1 VRLYAADADR
11 SLAEG
16 ITVNVS
22 PVGLLA
28 ECSLVAGR
36 LHGELVDVRLGLAP
50 PAGGEGDERFR
61 ARVLRVEEGP
71 VVRCAVEVLGS
82 PPASLL
88 GPELL
93 GSHPSVLDLKRRM
106 LSILNYDVNVLIRGE
121 SGTGKNVVAALIHRY
136 SRRSPGPFIR
146 VSCPSIP
153 DTLLESQLFGHEKGA
168 FTDARQSRPGLF
180 RIAHRGTIV
189 LDEISAV
196 APFVQAKLL
205 QAIEEK
211 RFMPI
216 GGREAVHVDVRILA
230 TTNDDLEKKMR
241 EGSFR
246 RDLFYRLNEIE
257 LMLPPLRSRSTDI
270 PVLADYFLHKYSA
283 EFEKEYRPLGSST
296 VRLLQDYG
304 WPGNVRELENTIK
317 RGVLTGQFHM
327 VAQTDAARYPQEQ
340 APSAERPRRAPLEG
354 QSMVEATEEAERQA
368 LVQALEAA
376 AHDRTRA
383 AAYLGVSY
391 RTLLRR
397 IKKYGIEV

>member
-1 VRLYAADADR
+1 MAVTMFHGSERRRYPRAAIQLPLQLYAVGADR
-11 SLAEG
+11 RLAEG
-16 ITVNVS
+16 VTVNVS

-28 ECSLVAGR
+28 ECTLIAGE
-36 LHGELVDVRLGLAP
+36 LHGELVDVRVGLPLLAS
-50 PAGGEGDERFR
+50 GEEDERFR
-61 ARVLRVEEGP
+61 ARVLRVEEGG
-71 VVRCAVEVLGS
+71 VVRCAVEVLGT

-88 GPELL
+88 APELL
-93 GSHPSVLDLKRRM
+93 GSHSSIVDVKRQM
-106 LSILNYDVNVLIRGE
+106 LSVLNYDVNVLIRGD

-136 SRRSPGPFIR
+136 SRRSSGPFIR

-180 RIAHRGTIV
+180 RIAHGGTIV

-216 GGREAVHVDVRILA
+216 GSREAVHVDVRILA

-257 LMLPPLRSRSTDI
+257 LMLPPLRNRKTDI
-270 PVLADYFLHKYSA
+270 PLLADYFLRKCSA
-283 EFEKEYRPLGSST
+283 EFEKDYRPLGGST
-296 VRLLQDYG
+296 LRLLQDYG

-317 RGVLTGQFHM
+317 RGVLTGQFDM
-327 VAQTDAARYPQEQ
+327 IAQLNAARQSEEHPARPERSRG
-340 APSAERPRRAPLEG
+340 APMEG
-354 QSMVEATEEAERQA
+354 QSMAEVTEEA
-368 LVQALEAA
+368 
-376 AHDRTRA
+376 
-383 AAYLGVSY
+383 
-391 RTLLRR
+391 
-397 IKKYGIEV
+397 